1 MTTLET
7 SIAKDVGIN
16 MTSGR
21 DVYLEKFAVESPPLK
36 EGKMKSLKQIAEA
49 VVNARNIK
57 DEDFLDET
65 IDAMEVELQR
75 MKDRECNERVS
86 RDRHRPAED

>member
-1 MTTLET
+1 
-7 SIAKDVGIN
+7 

-21 DVYLEKFAVESPPLK
+21 DVYLEGFAVQSTPRK

-49 VVNARNIK
+49 VVSARKNK
-57 DEDFLDET
+57 DDDFLDET

-75 MKDRECNERVS
+75 MKDRDCNERIG
-86 RDRHRPAED
+86 REKHRPSED